1 MYKRLSVAAMIA
13 SMAAVSAPAMAQQQS
28 GLVNVNVGD
37 VAVDLNRI
45 ISDNNINVQAPI
57 GAIVQVPIGVAA
69 NVCNVSAA
77 VLARQDAAGDAAC
90 TATNQTASQAELTT
104 LARALQRQ

>member
-1 MYKRLSVAAMIA
+1 MYKRLSVATMIA
-13 SMAAVSAPAMAQQQS
+13 SVAALSAPAIAQQQT
-28 GLVNVNVGD
+28 GLVNVGVGD
-37 VAVDLNRI
+37 VSVDLNRI

-77 VLARQDAAGDAAC
+77 VLAQQDATGDAAC
-90 TATNQTASQAELTT
+90 NATSETASQAELTT
-104 LARALQRQ
+104 LARALQRR